1 MKRISLLAVF
11 IVVFLLCSCH
21 KKTEL
26 DFGKVII
33 SSETSPYVVY
43 DGENYDE
50 KIGFEL
56 EYTEISIRDDKTVK
70 VPDNCYIYVDDWPN
84 SKHVVNKTPIC
95 AVLYDKGGE
104 TNISINDK
112 RLIAMM
118 NFYNYD
124 STELVGMRF
133 QSQGQITDNQEI
145 FKEIPRLVITYADPS
160 KEIPDMEL
168 MQIVVRAK
176 EYDLVYKD
184 RNNVAYPEYGYDVY
198 SVTPYGDL
206 VFNDNSIP
214 QFLQMF
220 GFID

>member
-1 MKRISLLAVF
+1 MKRIFTLTILVM
-11 IVVFLLCSCH
+11 ICLLCSCH

-26 DFGKVII
+26 DFGKIEI
-33 SSETSPYVVY
+33 SSETSLCVFY
-43 DGENYDE
+43 DGENYNE
-50 KIGFEL
+50 QNSFEL
-56 EYTEISIRDDKTVK
+56 EYKEISIKDDKIVK
-70 VPDNCYIYVDDWPN
+70 VPDNCYIYVDDWPQ

-95 AVLYDKGGE
+95 AVLYDKSGE

-133 QSQGQITDNQEI
+133 QSQGQITNHQDI
-145 FKEIPRLVITYADPS
+145 FKEIPRLVITYVDPS
-160 KEIPDMEL
+160 KDIPDMEL

-184 RNNVAYPEYGYDVY
+184 KNNIVYPEYGYDVY